1 MRGQY
6 LANYEASKCRLSF
19 RVNCTAFRSW
29 LTQASQR
36 FTGPQILRFRSK
48 HPNEYSNTSR
58 ISLVSSFLASIFLG
72 KIAPIDIADV
82 CGMNLFDI
90 KTGGYNQELMAL
102 AAGSSDTSDLEGKL
116 GHVSEDGGG
125 SLGNVSQYFVQR
137 YGFSPSCTIAPFTGD
152 NPSTILALPLR
163 PLDAIVS
170 LGTSTTFLM
179 STPHY
184 KPDPAV
190 HFMNQ

>member
-1 MRGQY
+1 M
-6 LANYEASKCRLSF
+6 
-19 RVNCTAFRSW
+19 
-29 LTQASQR
+29 
-36 FTGPQILRFRSK
+36 RFRSK
-48 HPNEYSNTSR
+48 HPDEYSKTSR

-90 KTGGYNQELMAL
+90 KTGRYNQELMAL
-102 AAGSSDTSDLEGKL
+102 AAGSSDTRELESKL
-116 GHVSEDGGG
+116 GGHVAEDGGG

-152 NPSTILALPLR
+152 NPSTILALPLH

-179 STPHY
+179 STPRY